1 MRVCLGH
8 LFFFLENLRY
18 EARVDHIIVKFLNE
32 SLTKN
37 SSVGKESPCN
47 IGNPGSIP
55 GSGRSTGEGLGYP
68 LQYPWASFVA
78 QLVKNLPAMQE
89 TWVRFLGWEES
100 LKNGGCPLQYSV
112 LEKSMGYSPWGH
124 KESDTTEQLSLSEKC
139 THTHTHTHIYM
150 YITLLTLNMM
160 NMEGKMKAVIGVVW
174 KTKQILKFW

>member
-55 GSGRSTGEGLGYP
+55 GSGRSTGEGLSYP
-68 LQYPWASFVA
+68 LQYPWASLVT

-89 TWVRFLGWEES
+89 TWVRFLGWEDS

-112 LEKSMGYSPWGH
+112 LEKSMDYSPWGH
-124 KESDTTEQLSLSEKC
+124 KESDMTEQLSLSEKC
-139 THTHTHTHIYM
+139 IS
-150 YITLLTLNMM
+150 
-160 NMEGKMKAVIGVVW
+160 KMHYNIADIKYDEYGRENESSHRSCLENQADSE
-174 KTKQILKFW
+174 ILVKIEN